1 MLIRRSNL
9 MVPITNSRF
18 VSQAWKCNADA
29 ITLDL
34 EDGVMTARKVEAR
47 SLVNGAIGQVG
58 RGAADVF
65 VRVNKPFVQADLE
78 ACVWPG
84 LRGIMLPEIEAAVEV
99 VEAADLLT
107 AMERQRGLPV
117 GSLEII
123 VVLESARAV
132 WDIRE
137 IITASP
143 RLTQVGVDESDLAS
157 QLSISPVPDYDPFV
171 YARGRLIVEA
181 IAAQV
186 QPIGMAY
193 PLGMQPRLLPAD
205 DIIRSA
211 TDAKNLG
218 YKGIVCPHP
227 SWVAPVNSAF
237 TPTAEQVASHRRIRE
252 AFAAGVAAGTA
263 AVPLDGRMVDV
274 PVDEWSKVVLAM
286 ADACATRDAE
296 KHAARTRL
304 ADTSA

>member
-9 MVPITNSRF
+9 MVPITNARF
-18 VSQAWKCNADA
+18 VSQAWKYNADA

-34 EDGVMTARKVEAR
+34 EDGVVTARRAEAR
-47 SLVNGAIGQVG
+47 SVVQGAIGQV
-58 RGAADVF
+58 RHGAAEVF
-65 VRVNKPFVQADLE
+65 VRVNKPFLQADLE

-84 LRGIMLPEIEAAVEV
+84 LRGIMLPEIETV
-99 VEAADLLT
+99 VEIAATADLLT
-107 AMERQRGLPV
+107 AMERQRGLQV
-117 GSLEII
+117 GSLELI
-123 VVLESARAV
+123 VVLETARAV

-137 IITASP
+137 IITAC
-143 RLTQVGVDESDLAS
+143 RRITQVGVDESDLAS
-157 QLSISPVPDYDPFV
+157 QLGISPVPDYDPFV
-171 YARGRLIVEA
+171 YARGRLIVES

-186 QPIGMAY
+186 QPIGMTY
-193 PLGMQPRLLPAD
+193 PLGMQPRVLPAD
-205 DIIRSA
+205 DIMRLA
-211 TDAKNLG
+211 MDAKNLG

-286 ADACATRDAE
+286 ADACAARDAE

-304 ADTSA
+304 ADAQH